1 MFKSWLLHRAS
12 ECIQASENPTG
23 RYEVVDASRP
33 AVGFE
38 TAGVKHDCSEEGA
51 DGGFKCLGE
60 LSSYVYGLH
69 QV

>member
-12 ECIQASENPTG
+12 EWFQALENPTG

-38 TAGVKHDCSEEGA
+38 TVGVKDLTNS
-51 DGGFKCLGE
+51 FVRRSL
-60 LSSYVYGLH
+60 
-69 QV
+69 